1 MNNLTP
7 LTKFRIF
14 QYRNI
19 RVDNP
24 LIFFY
29 IYSMNNLKNLSDD
42 YYRIEKAIDFMDNNF
57 LSHPNLDE
65 IAAAVFLSK
74 YHFQRLFKRW
84 VGISPLQ
91 FIQYLTIEYAKQKL
105 DESQSILE
113 ATLSAG
119 LSGSGRLHDLFVN
132 FEGITPGEY
141 KSQGEN
147 IRINYG
153 FHATPFGKCLIGVT
167 ERGIC
172 FLGFTK
178 KDKDDLSPLKK
189 FWNKSKLVE
198 NNTVTEPLIKRIF
211 SKAPVDQ
218 NQPFNLLLK
227 GTNFQINVW
236 KALISI
242 PPGGMLSYRDMAT
255 LVGKNR
261 AIRAVAQA
269 IAHNPISYLI
279 PCHRVIKSTGVF
291 HGYQWGTA
299 RKKAILGWEASRYST
314 V

>member
-1 MNNLTP
+1 M
-7 LTKFRIF
+7 
-14 QYRNI
+14 
-19 RVDNP
+19 
-24 LIFFY
+24 
-29 IYSMNNLKNLSDD
+29 DD
-42 YYRIEKAIDFMDNNF
+42 HF

-65 IAAAVFLSK
+65 IAACIHLSK

-84 VGISPLQ
+84 VGISPSQ
-91 FIQYLTIEYAKQKL
+91 FIQYLTIEYAKKKL
-105 DESQSILE
+105 DESQSILD
-113 ATLSAG
+113 TTFSAG

-153 FHATPFGKCLIGVT
+153 FHATPFGRCLIAAT

-172 FLGFTK
+172 FLGFNE
-178 KDKDDLSPLKK
+178 KDKNDLFPLEKL
-189 FWNKSKLVE
+189 WYKSRLTE
-198 NNTVTEPLIKRIF
+198 NNSATEPLIKRIF
-211 SKAPVDQ
+211 SAAPVHQ

-242 PPGGMLSYRDMAT
+242 PPGVMFSYRNMAAV
-255 LVGKNR
+255 VGKNR
-261 AIRAVAQA
+261 ATRAVANA

-279 PCHRVIKSTGVF
+279 PCHRVIKNTGLF
-291 HGYQWGTA
+291 HGYQWGA
-299 RKKAILGWEASRYST
+299 ERKKVILGWEASRYSPL
-314 V
+314 

>member
-1 MNNLTP
+1 
-7 LTKFRIF
+7 
-14 QYRNI
+14 
-19 RVDNP
+19 
-24 LIFFY
+24 
-29 IYSMNNLKNLSDD
+29 MNNLKNLSND
-42 YYRIEKAIDFMDNNF
+42 YYRIEKAIQFMGENY

-84 VGISPLQ
+84 VGISPSQ
-91 FIQYLTIEYAKQKL
+91 FIQYLTIEYAKKKL
-105 DESQSILE
+105 DESQSILF
-113 ATLSAG
+113 TTFSAG

-147 IRINYG
+147 IEINYG
-153 FHATPFGKCLIGVT
+153 FHATPFGKCLIAAT

-172 FLGFTK
+172 FLGFNE
-178 KDKDDLSPLKK
+178 KDKNDLFPLEK
-189 FWNKSKLVE
+189 FWYKSRLTE
-198 NNTVTEPLIKRIF
+198 NNSVTEPLIKQIF
-211 SKAPVDQ
+211 SAAPVHQ

-242 PPGGMLSYRDMAT
+242 PPGAMFSYKNMAAV
-255 LVGKNR
+255 VGKNR
-261 AIRAVAQA
+261 ATRAVANA

-279 PCHRVIKSTGVF
+279 PCHRVIKSTGLF
-291 HGYQWGTA
+291 HGYQWGAA
-299 RKKAILGWEASRYST
+299 RKKAILGWEASRYSPL
-314 V
+314 